1 MNSKKKLEAMITIAV
16 ILIISV
22 YDWKFILYVLF
33 IGIHELAHL
42 VCGLGL
48 GYKFSQLHILP
59 FGFKLSFQKDI
70 IRPYDDMIISI
81 SGPLINFVFFG
92 FFLILSNFGYTFAD
106 DLKNINL
113 VIGTFNLLPASF
125 LDGGRILR
133 TILSTHKSFYLG
145 YLITSLNGVIFGCI
159 IVAAALFTKFSA
171 NTVVAILLGIFFVY
185 KSYLGYKEANIDI
198 IRYALYKQAYI
209 HRRSKID
216 LYNCAFLKDTKLID
230 IIKKFCFNKY
240 YVVHLIDN
248 GKLSSKVDENDIIKM
263 FCTYGNITIKE
274 CLDNVNT

>member
-1 MNSKKKLEAMITIAV
+1 MYYRKKLEAIIMIGIV
-16 ILIISV
+16 LIISV
-22 YDWKFILYVLF
+22 YDSKFILYVLF
-33 IGIHELAHL
+33 IGTHELAHL
-42 VCGLGL
+42 VCGIGL

-92 FFLILSNFGYTFAD
+92 FFLILSNFGYSFANN
-106 DLKNINL
+106 LKNINL
-113 VIGTFNLLPASF
+113 LIGVFNLLPASF

-133 TILSTHKSFYLG
+133 TILSMYKSFNVG
-145 YLITSLNGVIFGCI
+145 YLVTSLNGIIFGCI
-159 IVAAALFTKFSA
+159 IIAAAIFAELSA
-171 NTVVAILLGIFFVY
+171 NSIIAVLLGIFFIY
-185 KSYLGYKEANIDI
+185 KSYLGYKEANIGI
-198 IRYALYKQAYI
+198 IRYALYKQTYLY
-209 HRRSKID
+209 RRNKID

-248 GKLSSKVDENDIIKM
+248 GKLSSKVDESDIIKM

-274 CLDNVNT
+274 CLDNLNT